1 MLVITYLLGK
11 RRGQAQDD
19 LRRDPAVLSGRPVQ
33 AAPPKQ
39 VVKYRPYPKYPFPK
53 LRGWRARLSPTRV
66 IEGAAW
72 TRGGSWTNLIYVL
85 FIARAVKKSMKR
97 QPEVLPSTS

>member
-1 MLVITYLLGK
+1 VA
-11 RRGQAQDD
+11 RR
-19 LRRDPAVLSGRPVQ
+19 SK
-33 AAPPKQ
+33 APPPKK

-97 QPEVLPSTS
+97 QPEVLIMDKLKPGQGLSITTAARRGMGKRA

>member
-1 MLVITYLLGK
+1 MA
-11 RRGQAQDD
+11 RR
-19 LRRDPAVLSGRPVQ
+19 PKSP
-33 AAPPKQ
+33 PPKR
-39 VVKYRPYPKYPFPK
+39 VFKYRPYPKYPFPK

-85 FIARAVKKSMKR
+85 FIARTVKKSMKR
-97 QPEVLPSTS
+97 QPEILAQDRLKVGQGISVTTAPRRGMGKRA